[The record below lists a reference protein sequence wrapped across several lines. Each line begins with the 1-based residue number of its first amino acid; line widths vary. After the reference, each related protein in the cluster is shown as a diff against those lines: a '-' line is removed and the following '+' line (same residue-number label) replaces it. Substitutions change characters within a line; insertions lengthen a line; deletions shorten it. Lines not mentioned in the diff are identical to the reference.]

1 MRLNTSFWER
11 NIFFALLICIVFT
24 FAISPF
30 LQEEGAASRLLNVFL
45 VLMLVFSL
53 IIIGDTKIS
62 FFIALLLGAP
72 MLISNATAFVYT
84 REGFSVLVALS
95 SALFFIYVI
104 VMLLKKVFAS
114 RVIDINIILGA
125 VCVYFLIGVVWALLY
140 GLVEAYV
147 PGSYDV
153 AGEQASSVD
162 MNVFIYYSMVT
173 LTTLGYGDITPL
185 SASARSLAAME
196 ALVGQIYL
204 TVIIARLVGLHM
216 QQKT

>member
-1 MRLNTSFWER
+1 MRFNTSFWER

-24 FAISPF
+24 FAIAPF
-30 LQEEGAASRLLNVFL
+30 LQEEEAASRLLNVFL
-45 VLMLVFSL
+45 VLMLVFSV
-53 IIIGDTKIS
+53 IIVGDTKIS
-62 FFIALLLGAP
+62 FFVALLLGAP
-72 MLISNATAFVYT
+72 MLISNATAFLYT
-84 REGFSVLVALS
+84 KEGFPVLVAFS

-104 VMLLKKVFAS
+104 VMLLKKIFTS
-114 RVIDINIILGA
+114 SVIDINIILGA
-125 VCVYFLIGVVWALLY
+125 VCVYFLISVVWALLH

-153 AGEQASSVD
+153 AGEQMSSVD
-162 MNVFIYYSMVT
+162 MNVFMYYSIVT